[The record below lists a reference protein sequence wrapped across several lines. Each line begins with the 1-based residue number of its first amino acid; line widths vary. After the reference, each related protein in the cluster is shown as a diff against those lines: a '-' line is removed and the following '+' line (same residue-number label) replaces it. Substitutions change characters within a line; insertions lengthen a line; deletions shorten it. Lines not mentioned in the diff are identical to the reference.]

1 MLPPF
6 STIALPSRYL
16 HLPDVRIHY
25 RLVGDGPPVVLLH
38 GLGSS
43 GSDWF
48 PVAPCLAPDYRL
60 LLIDLRG
67 HGHSSLPRSG
77 YSIARMAADVL
88 AVLAAEGVEHA
99 VLVGLSLG
107 GCVALQTAIVAPRLV
122 SGLVLVN
129 TFAKLRSVGMRR
141 NRFVRLRRALGDA
154 DGLAR
159 LVAGSLFDDPEVQA
173 LVFERMRRNDVG
185 AIRRTM
191 WAVARFDVRD
201 KLGQVA
207 TPTLV
212 LAGDR
217 DRTVPRLCADDLIAG
232 LPSTQMKVIPD
243 AGHALPYDQPEAFVT
258 AARSFLAR
266 VCPGDSWLA
275 MQHSPAAAG

>member
-25 RLVGDGPPVVLLH
+25 RVMGEGPPVVLLH

-48 PVAPCLAPDYRL
+48 PVAPCLASDYRL

-67 HGHSSLPRSG
+67 HGLSSLPRRG

-107 GCVALQTAIVAPRLV
+107 GCVALQTAIVAPDRV

-129 TFAKLRSVGMRR
+129 TFARLRSAGMRR
-141 NRFVRLRRALGDA
+141 GRIVRLRRALGGI

-159 LVAGSLFDDPEVQA
+159 LVAASLFDDPEVQA

-191 WAVARFDVRD
+191 WAAARFDVRAY
-201 KLGQVA
+201 LGQITA
-207 TPTLV
+207 PALV
-212 LAGDR
+212 LVGDR
-217 DRTVPRLCADDLIAG
+217 DRTVPRLCANDLMAG
-232 LPSTQMKVIPD
+232 LPTARLQTIPD
-243 AGHALPYDQPEAFVT
+243 AGHALPYDQPEVFVT
-258 AARSFLAR
+258 AARSFLAQ
-266 VCPGDSWLA
+266 VCPGDS
-275 MQHSPAAAG
+275 

>member
-1 MLPPF
+1 MLPAF

-25 RLVGDGPPVVLLH
+25 RVVGEGPPVVLLH

-48 PVAPCLAPDYRL
+48 PIAPFLAPDYRL

-77 YSIARMAADVL
+77 YSIAAMAGDVL
-88 AVLAAEGVEHA
+88 AVLAAERIEQTA
-99 VLVGLSLG
+99 MIGLSLG
-107 GCVALQTAIVAPRLV
+107 GCVALQTTLAAPGRV
-122 SGLVLVN
+122 RGLVLVN
-129 TFAKLRSVGMRR
+129 TFAKLRHGGMRR
-141 NRFVRLRRALGDA
+141 GRLLRLRRALGDA

-159 LVAGSLFDDPEVQA
+159 LVASSLFEDPDVQA
-173 LVFERMRRNDVG
+173 LVFERLRRNDVG

-191 WAVARFDVRD
+191 WAVARFDVRRQ
-201 KLGQVA
+201 LGRVTA
-207 TPTLV
+207 PVLV

-217 DRTVPRLCADDLIAG
+217 DRTVPRLCTDDLLAG
-232 LPSTQMKVIPD
+232 LPNAHLQIIAG
-243 AGHALPYDQPEAFVT
+243 AGHALPYDQPEAFV
-258 AARSFLAR
+258 AAVRGHLMS
-266 VCPGDSWLA
+266 V
-275 MQHSPAAAG
+275 